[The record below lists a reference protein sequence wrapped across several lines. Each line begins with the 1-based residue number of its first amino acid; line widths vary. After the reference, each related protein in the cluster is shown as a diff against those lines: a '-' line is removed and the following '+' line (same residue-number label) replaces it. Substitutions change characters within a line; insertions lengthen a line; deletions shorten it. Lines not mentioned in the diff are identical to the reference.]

1 MDKHVIF
8 LLHGMGK
15 FTPGW
20 SANVQQVLKD
30 AYARY
35 DKLKKF
41 AFDDHFDFCE
51 LNYDHLFEELRARWR
66 ASSESLLNNLAANG
80 VDASLLPTL
89 AKLGAD
95 TNNDNFFNTH
105 LLDVILYRFV
115 SLVSIPVRTEL
126 ATKQIPD
133 RLKDDGSGAEVK
145 NWSIVCHS
153 LGTVVGHDTLHAL
166 FSPDNPTR
174 PDPRNRGPS
183 VGMFVANVGRLLQ
196 NDFDVYASVVRPS
209 LKKANGIFDYYLN
222 THHRL
227 DPVPMPKAFKPP
239 HEWLDAPTRQANPPR
254 YQDIEITE
262 VMDINVHDFTHYL
275 RNPKVHI
282 PFFRALWNRQ
292 SIILQAEEKAAIQD
306 FDNALPVN
314 AQLEAAK
321 KDLQDLIEKQGA
333 ALEDFLTTVKS
344 FCELVKC

>member
-15 FTPGW
+15 FPKGW
-20 SANVQQVLKD
+20 SADVQQVIKD
-30 AYARY
+30 AYGKY
-35 DKLKKF
+35 DKLKTF
-41 AFDDHFDFCE
+41 PFDDHFAFSE
-51 LNYDHLFEELRARWR
+51 LNYDHLFEELRELWR
-66 ASSESLLNNLAANG
+66 KNSMSLLDNLATNG
-80 VDASLLPTL
+80 VDGSLIPTL
-89 AKLGAD
+89 AKLGGD

-105 LLDVILYRFV
+105 LLDVILYRFI

-126 ATKQIPD
+126 ATRQIPD

-153 LGTVVGHDTLHAL
+153 LGTVVGHDALHAL
-166 FSPDNPTR
+166 FSPNNPTR
-174 PDPRNRGPS
+174 PDPRNRGPA
-183 VGMFVANVGRLLQ
+183 VGLFVANVGRLLQ
-196 NDFDVYASVVRPS
+196 NDFDVYESVVRPS
-209 LKKANGIFDYYLN
+209 VQKATGIFDYYLN

-239 HEWLDAPTRQANPPR
+239 HEWLDAQTRQANPQR
-254 YQDIEITE
+254 YQDIEISE
-262 VMDINVHDFTHYL
+262 VTDINVHDFTHYL

-306 FDNALPVN
+306 YDSKLPSSP
-314 AQLEAAK
+314 QLDAVK
-321 KDLQDLIEKQGA
+321 KDLQALIEKQGA
-333 ALEDFLTTVKS
+333 TLEDFLTTVKS
-344 FCELVKC
+344 FCEIVKC